1 MANTKAVQYLNKDFD
16 SLKAQLINFAKT
28 YYPNTY
34 NDFSEA
40 SPGMMLIEMASYVG
54 DILSFYTDNQ
64 IQENFLQFAKQRK
77 NLLALA
83 YNFGYR
89 PKVTSASS
97 VEVSVYQV
105 VPSIVVNNQYVPD
118 FNYALILEEGT
129 QLQAR
134 INGNVSF
141 YINEKVDFSNSG
153 SSPIDIS
160 VYSSTLPPP
169 NANPQFYLLK
179 KTAKATAGVL
189 TTTTF
194 TFGNPERFPTV
205 TLTDTNVISIV
216 SVVDEDNNQW
226 YEVPYLA
233 QDTIF
238 EATENTATND
248 PNLYQYSDTTPYL
261 LKLKKVP
268 RRFVSR
274 FKTNNSLELQF
285 GPGVSSGADEEII
298 PNPDNIGLG
307 LPYGVDKMMTAWD
320 PSNFL
325 YTQTYGLAPSN
336 TTLTVTYLKGGGAT
350 SNIPSNTLTNRIG
363 GTNTFAGSGLDPSL
377 QTTVLN
383 SLAFTNEVAA
393 VGGGDG
399 DTNEEIRQNS
409 LAMYPTQ
416 LRTITEDDYII
427 RTLSLPS
434 KYGLISKAFITQDM
448 GISVNYPT
456 DLLATQNPNA
466 LSLYVLSR
474 NTTGNLT
481 VSNQALKQNLKT
493 FLSEYRMLTD
503 AVNIKD
509 AFIINIGVNFDVI
522 VRPNYNNK
530 LVINNCLNVLQS
542 YFDIDKWQINQPIII
557 SDIYS
562 NLDQVDGVQTVQKVE
577 IVNKAGTNSGYSQY
591 AYDIKGATINNI
603 LYPSLDPS
611 IFEVKNLTTDIQG
624 RVVTF

>member
-1 MANTKAVQYLNKDFD
+1 MANTKTVQYLNRDFD
-16 SLKAQLINFAKT
+16 SLKAQLINFAKI

-34 NDFSEA
+34 NDFTDA

-54 DILSFYTDNQ
+54 DVLSFYIDNQ

-97 VEVSVYQV
+97 VDVNVYQAI
-105 VPSIVVNNQYVPD
+105 PAILTGSQYVPD
-118 FNYALILEEGT
+118 FGYALILEEGT
-129 QLQAR
+129 QLQSS
-134 INGNVSF
+134 INNTAF
-141 YINEKVDFSNSG
+141 FINEKIDFSNSG

-160 VYSSTLPPP
+160 VLNYEP
-169 NANPQFYLLK
+169 NTGVPLFYLLQ
-179 KTAKATAGVL
+179 KTAKATAGAIA
-189 TTTTF
+189 TTTF
-194 TFGNPERFPTV
+194 TFNNPERFPTV
-205 TLTDTNVISIV
+205 TLTDNNVIDIV
-216 SVVDEDNNQW
+216 SVVDSDNNKW

-238 EATENTATND
+238 EPTTNIAA
-248 PNLYQYSDTTPYL
+248 NNQTLAQYSDTTPYL

-274 FKTNNSLELQF
+274 FKANNVLELQF
-285 GPGVSSGADEEII
+285 GPGISSGADEEII

-307 LPYGVDKMMTAWD
+307 LPYGVDKMTTAWD

-325 YTQTYGLAPSN
+325 YTQTYGLSPSN

-350 SNIPSNTLTNRIG
+350 SNIPSNTLTKRIG
-363 GTNTFAGSGLDPSL
+363 GTNSFAGSNLNANI

-383 SLAFTNEVAA
+383 SLAFNNDEAA

-416 LRTITEDDYII
+416 LRTITADDYII

-434 KYGLISKAFITQDM
+434 KFGLVSKAYVTQDM

-456 DLLATQNPNA
+456 DLLATENPNA
-466 LSLYVLSR
+466 ISLYILSR
-474 NTTGNLT
+474 DVNNNLT
-481 VSNQALKQNLKT
+481 LSNPALKQNLKT

-503 AVNIKD
+503 GVNIKD
-509 AFIINIGVNFDVI
+509 AFIINIGVDFDIV
-522 VRPNYNNK
+522 VRPNYNNR
-530 LVINNCLNVLQS
+530 LVINNCLTTLQS
-542 YFDIDKWQINQPIII
+542 YFNIDKWNINQPIII

-562 NLDQVDGVQTVQKVE
+562 ALDQIEGVQTVQKIN

-611 IFEVKNLTTDIQG
+611 IFEVKDLISDIQG
-624 RVVTF
+624 RVVTL

>member
-1 MANTKAVQYLNKDFD
+1 MANTKTVQYLNRDFD
-16 SLKAQLINFAKT
+16 SLKAQLINFAKI

-34 NDFSEA
+34 NDFTDA

-54 DILSFYTDNQ
+54 DVLSFYIDNQ

-77 NLLALA
+77 NLLAIA

-97 VEVSVYQV
+97 VNVNVYQA
-105 VPSIVVNNQYVPD
+105 VPAILSNNQYVPD
-118 FNYALILEEGT
+118 FGYALILEEGT
-129 QLQAR
+129 QLQSS
-134 INGNVSF
+134 INNVAF
-141 YINEKVDFSNSG
+141 YINDKIDFSNSG

-160 VYSSTLPPP
+160 VLNYDP
-169 NANPQFYLLK
+169 NTGIPLFYLLQ
-179 KTAKATAGVL
+179 KTAKATAGTL
-189 TTTTF
+189 TTTSF
-194 TFGNPERFPTV
+194 TFNNPERFPTV
-205 TLTDTNVISIV
+205 TLTDNNVIDIISIV
-216 SVVDEDNNQW
+216 DSDNNKW

-238 EATENTATND
+238 EPTANIASNNQT
-248 PNLYQYSDTTPYL
+248 LAQYSDTTPYL

-307 LPYGVDKMMTAWD
+307 LPYGVDKMTTAWD

-350 SNIPSNTLTNRIG
+350 SNIPSNTLTKRIG
-363 GTNTFAGSGLDPSL
+363 GTNSFAGSGLNSNM

-383 SLAFTNEVAA
+383 SLAFNNDDAA
-393 VGGGDG
+393 IGGGDG

-416 LRTITEDDYII
+416 LRTITADDYII

-434 KYGLISKAFITQDM
+434 KFGLISKAYVTQDM

-456 DLLATQNPNA
+456 DLLATQNPSA
-466 LSLYVLSR
+466 ISLYILSK
-474 NTTGNLT
+474 NVTGNLT
-481 VSNQALKQNLKT
+481 ISSPALKQNLKV

-522 VRPNYNNK
+522 VRPNYNGK
-530 LVINNCLNVLQS
+530 LVLNNCLTTLQS
-542 YFDIDKWQINQPIII
+542 FFNINKWNINQPIIL

-562 NLDQVDGVQTVQKVE
+562 LLDQIEGVQTVQKVD
-577 IVNKAGTNSGYSQY
+577 IINKAGTTSGYSQY
-591 AYDIKGATINNI
+591 SYDIKGATVNNI
-603 LYPSLDPS
+603 IYPSLDPS
-611 IFEVKNLTTDIQG
+611 IFEVKDLTSDIQG
-624 RVVTF
+624 RVVTL

>member
-1 MANTKAVQYLNKDFD
+1 MANTKTVQYLNRDFD
-16 SLKAQLINFAKT
+16 SLKAQLINFAKI

-54 DILSFYTDNQ
+54 DVLSFYTDNQ

-83 YNFGYR
+83 YNFGYQ
-89 PKVTSASS
+89 PKVTSAAS
-97 VEVSVYQV
+97 VEVNVFQV
-105 VPSIVVNNQYVPD
+105 VPSTIVSSQYVPD
-118 FNYALILEEGT
+118 FGYALILEEGT
-129 QLQAR
+129 QLQTNG
-134 INGNVSF
+134 NGNVAF
-141 YINEKVDFSNSG
+141 YIDEKIDFSNPG
-153 SSPIDIS
+153 SSPIETS
-160 VYSSTLPPP
+160 VYSYDISG
-169 NANPQFYLLK
+169 NPLFYLLQ
-179 KTAKATAGVL
+179 KTAKATAGTL

-205 TLTDTNVISIV
+205 TITDNNVISIV
-216 SVVDEDNNQW
+216 SVTDEDDNKW

-248 PNLYQYSDTTPYL
+248 PSLSQYNDSTPYL

-274 FKTNNSLELQF
+274 FKTNNTLELQF
-285 GPGVSSGADEEII
+285 GPGVSSGADEEIV

-307 LPYGVDKMMTAWD
+307 LPYGIDKMMTAWD

-325 YTQTYGLAPSN
+325 YTQTYGLSPSN
-336 TTLTVTYLKGGGAT
+336 TTLTVTYLKGGGAA

-363 GTNTFAGSGLDPSL
+363 GTNSFAGSGLDSTM
-377 QTTVLN
+377 QATVLN
-383 SLAFTNEVAA
+383 SLAFTNDNAA

-416 LRTITEDDYII
+416 LRTITNDDYII

-434 KYGLISKAFITQDM
+434 KYGLISKAFVTQDM

-466 LSLYVLSR
+466 ISIYILSR
-474 NTTGNLT
+474 NSTGNLT
-481 VSNQALKQNLKT
+481 VSSPALKQNVKT

-503 AVNIKD
+503 GVNIKD
-509 AFIINIGVNFDVI
+509 AFIINIGVDFDVV
-522 VRPNYNNK
+522 VRPNYNGK
-530 LVINNCLNVLQS
+530 LVINNCLTTLQS
-542 YFDIDKWQINQPIII
+542 YFNIDKWQINQPILIA
-557 SDIYS
+557 DIYS
-562 NLDQVDGVQTVQKVE
+562 VLDQVEGVQTVQKVD

>member
-34 NDFSEA
+34 NDFTEA

-97 VEVSVYQV
+97 VEVSVFQV
-105 VPSIVVNNQYVPD
+105 VPSTIVNSQYVPD
-118 FNYALILEEGT
+118 FSYALILEEGT
-129 QLQAR
+129 QLQAN
-134 INGNVSF
+134 INGNVTF
-141 YINEKVDFSNSG
+141 YINEKIDFSNSG

-160 VYSSTLPPP
+160 VYTPDI
-169 NANPQFYLLK
+169 NGNPYLYLLK
-179 KTAKATAGVL
+179 KTAKATAGAL

-205 TLTDTNVISIV
+205 VLTDTNVISIV
-216 SVVDEDNNQW
+216 GVEDSDNNKW

-248 PNLYQYSDTTPYL
+248 PSLYQYNDTTPYL

-274 FKTNNSLELQF
+274 FRTNNSLELQF

-307 LPYGVDKMMTAWD
+307 LPYGIDKMMTAWD

-336 TTLTVTYLKGGGAT
+336 TTLTVTYLKGGGAN
-350 SNIPSNTLTNRIG
+350 SNIPSNTLTRRIG
-363 GTNTFAGSGLDPSL
+363 GTNTFAGSGLDPNL
-377 QTTVLN
+377 QNTVIN
-383 SLAFTNEVAA
+383 SLAFTNEEAA

-399 DTNEEIRQNS
+399 DTNEEIRQNA

-434 KYGLISKAFITQDM
+434 KYGLVSKAFITQDM

-481 VSNQALKQNLKT
+481 VSNPALKQNIKT

-509 AFIINIGVNFDVI
+509 AFIINIGLNFDII

-530 LVINNCLNVLQS
+530 LVINNCLNTLQS
-542 YFDIDKWQINQPIII
+542 YFNIDKWQINQPIII

-577 IVNKAGTNSGYSQY
+577 IINKAGTNSGYSQY

>member
-1 MANTKAVQYLNKDFD
+1 MANTKTVQYLNRDFD
-16 SLKAQLINFAKT
+16 SLKAQLINFAKI

-54 DILSFYTDNQ
+54 DVLSFYTDNQ

-83 YNFGYR
+83 YNFGYQ
-89 PKVTSASS
+89 PKVTSAAS
-97 VEVSVYQV
+97 VNVSVFQV
-105 VPSIVVNNQYVPD
+105 VPATVVNSQYVPD

-129 QLQAR
+129 QLQTNS
-134 INGNVSF
+134 NGNVAF
-141 YINEKVDFSNSG
+141 YIDEKVDFSNSG
-153 SSPIDIS
+153 SSLTDTS
-160 VYSSTLPPP
+160 VYSYDTSG
-169 NANPQFYLLK
+169 NPLFYLLQ
-179 KTAKATAGVL
+179 KTAKATAGTL

-205 TLTDTNVISIV
+205 TITDNNVISIV
-216 SVVDEDNNQW
+216 NIIDEDNNQW

-248 PNLYQYSDTTPYL
+248 PSLSQYNDSTPYL

-274 FKTNNSLELQF
+274 FKTNNTLELQF

-307 LPYGVDKMMTAWD
+307 LPYGIDKMTTAWD

-336 TTLTVTYLKGGGAT
+336 TTLTVTYLKGGGAV

-363 GTNTFAGSGLDPSL
+363 GTNSFAGSGLDANM

-383 SLAFTNEVAA
+383 SLAFTNDDAA

-416 LRTITEDDYII
+416 LRTITNDDYII

-434 KYGLISKAFITQDM
+434 KYGLISKAFVSQDM

-466 LSLYVLSR
+466 ISIYILSK
-474 NTTGNLT
+474 NTTGNLI
-481 VSNQALKQNLKT
+481 VSSPALKQNVKT

-503 AVNIKD
+503 GVNIKD
-509 AFIINIGVNFDVI
+509 AFVINIGVDFDVV
-522 VRPNYNNK
+522 VRPNYNGK

-542 YFDIDKWQINQPIII
+542 YFNIDQWQINQPILIA
-557 SDIYS
+557 DIYS
-562 NLDQVDGVQTVQKVE
+562 TLDQVEGVQTVQKVN

-624 RVVTF
+624 RCVTF

>member
-34 NDFSEA
+34 NDFTEA
-40 SPGMMLIEMASYVG
+40 SPGMMLIEMSSYVG

-105 VPSIVVNNQYVPD
+105 VPSTISGSQYIPD
-118 FNYALILEEGT
+118 FGYALILEEGT
-129 QLQAR
+129 QLQAN
-134 INGNVSF
+134 INGNVPF

-153 SSPIDIS
+153 SSPIDTS
-160 VYSSTLPPP
+160 VYS
-169 NANPQFYLLK
+169 NDINGNPLFYLLK
-179 KTAKATAGVL
+179 KTAKATAGAL

-205 TLTDTNVISIV
+205 VLTDTNVISIV
-216 SVVDEDNNQW
+216 SVIDSDDNIW

-248 PNLYQYSDTTPYL
+248 PNLYQYNDTTPYL

-350 SNIPSNTLTNRIG
+350 SNIPSNTLTRRIG
-363 GTNTFAGSGLDPSL
+363 GTNTFAGTGLDPNV

-416 LRTITEDDYII
+416 LRTITEDDYIV

-466 LSLYVLSR
+466 LSLYILSK

-542 YFDIDKWQINQPIII
+542 YFNIDKWQINQPIII

-562 NLDQVDGVQTVQKVE
+562 NLDQVEGVQTVQKVE
-577 IVNKAGTNSGYSQY
+577 IINKAGTNSGYSQY
-591 AYDIKGATINNI
+591 AYDIKGAIINNI

>member
-34 NDFSEA
+34 NDFTDA

-77 NLLALA
+77 NLLAIA

-89 PKVTSASS
+89 PKVTSAAS
-97 VEVSVYQV
+97 VEVTVFQS
-105 VPSIVVNNQYVPD
+105 VPSTLSNNQYVPD
-118 FNYALILEEGT
+118 FSYALVLDEGT
-129 QLQAR
+129 QLQST
-134 INGNVSF
+134 IGNVAF
-141 YINEKVDFSNSG
+141 YIDDKIDFSNSG

-160 VYSSTLPPP
+160 VLNYDIQG
-169 NANPQFYLLK
+169 NPLFYLLQ
-179 KTAKATAGVL
+179 KTAKATAGAL

-205 TLTDTNVISIV
+205 TLTDTNIISLV
-216 SVVDEDNNQW
+216 SAVDSDNNKW

-238 EATENTATND
+238 EAVENTATND
-248 PNLYQYSDTTPYL
+248 PNLSQYSNTTPYL

-325 YTQTYGLAPSN
+325 YTQTYGIAPSN

-350 SNIPSNTLTNRIG
+350 SNIASNTLTKKIG
-363 GTNTFAGSGLDPSL
+363 GNTTFAGTNLDPAM

-383 SLAFTNEVAA
+383 SLAFTNDSAA
-393 VGGGDG
+393 IGGGDG

-416 LRTITEDDYII
+416 LRTITADDYII

-434 KYGLISKAFITQDM
+434 KFGLISKAYPTQDM

-456 DLLATQNPNA
+456 NLLATQNPNA
-466 LSLYVLSR
+466 ISLYILSKDT
-474 NTTGNLT
+474 NNNLA
-481 VSNQALKQNLKT
+481 VSSLALKQNLKT

-503 AVNIKD
+503 GVTIKD
-509 AFIINIGVNFDVI
+509 AFIINIGVNFDII
-522 VRPNYNNK
+522 VRPNYNGK
-530 LVINNCLNVLQS
+530 LVLNNCLTVLQS
-542 YFDIDKWQINQPIII
+542 YFNIDNWQINQPIIL

-562 NLDQVDGVQTVQKVE
+562 NLDQVDGVQTVQNVE
-577 IVNKAGTNSGYSQY
+577 IINKAGTNSGYSQY
-591 AYDIKGATINNI
+591 SYDIKGATINSI
-603 LYPSLDPS
+603 VYPSLDPS
-611 IFEVKNLTTDIQG
+611 VFEVKNLTTDIQG

>member
-1 MANTKAVQYLNKDFD
+1 MANTKTVQYLNRDFD
-16 SLKAQLINFAKT
+16 SLKAQLINFAKI

-54 DILSFYTDNQ
+54 DVLSFYTDNQ

-83 YNFGYR
+83 YNFGYQ
-89 PKVTSASS
+89 PKVTSAAS
-97 VEVSVYQV
+97 VDVSIFQV
-105 VPSIVVNNQYVPD
+105 VPATVVNSQYVPN
-118 FNYALILEEGT
+118 FGYALILEEGT
-129 QLQAR
+129 QLQTNG
-134 INGNVSF
+134 NGNVAF
-141 YINEKVDFSNSG
+141 YIDEKVDFSNSG
-153 SSPIDIS
+153 SSLTDIS
-160 VYSSTLPPP
+160 VYSYDV
-169 NANPQFYLLK
+169 NGNPLFYLLQ
-179 KTAKATAGVL
+179 KTAKATAGTL

-205 TLTDTNVISIV
+205 TITDNSVISIV
-216 SVVDEDNNQW
+216 GVTDSDNNKW

-248 PNLYQYSDTTPYL
+248 PSLSQYNDSTPYL

-274 FKTNNSLELQF
+274 FKTNNTLELQF

-336 TTLTVTYLKGGGAT
+336 TTLTVTYLKGGGAV

-363 GTNTFAGSGLDPSL
+363 GTNSFAGSGLDATM
-377 QTTVLN
+377 QATVLN
-383 SLAFTNEVAA
+383 SLAFTNDNAA

-416 LRTITEDDYII
+416 LRTITNDDYII
-427 RTLSLPS
+427 RTLSLPP
-434 KYGLISKAFITQDM
+434 KYGLISKAFVTQDM

-466 LSLYVLSR
+466 ISIYILSKNS
-474 NTTGNLT
+474 TGNLT
-481 VSNQALKQNLKT
+481 VSSPALKQNVKT

-503 AVNIKD
+503 GVNIKD
-509 AFIINIGVNFDVI
+509 AFIINIGVDFDVV
-522 VRPNYNNK
+522 VRPNYNGK
-530 LVINNCLNVLQS
+530 LVINNCLTTLQS
-542 YFDIDKWQINQPIII
+542 YFNIDKWQINQPILIA
-557 SDIYS
+557 DIYS
-562 NLDQVDGVQTVQKVE
+562 TLDQVEGVQTVQKVN

>member
-34 NDFSEA
+34 NDFTDA

-77 NLLALA
+77 NLLAIA

-89 PKVTSASS
+89 PKVTSAAS
-97 VEVSVYQV
+97 VEVTVFQS
-105 VPSIVVNNQYVPD
+105 VPSTLLNSQYVPD
-118 FNYALILEEGT
+118 FSYALVLEEGT
-129 QLQAR
+129 QLQST
-134 INGNVSF
+134 IGNVAF
-141 YINEKVDFSNSG
+141 YINDKIDFSNSG
-153 SSPIDIS
+153 SSPTNIS
-160 VYSSTLPPP
+160 VLNYDIQG
-169 NANPQFYLLK
+169 NPLFYLLQ
-179 KTAKATAGVL
+179 KTAKATAGAL

-205 TLTDTNVISIV
+205 TLTDTNIISLIGA
-216 SVVDEDNNQW
+216 VDSDNNKW

-238 EATENTATND
+238 EEVENTATND
-248 PNLYQYSDTTPYL
+248 PNLSQFSNTTPYL

-325 YTQTYGLAPSN
+325 YTQTYGISPSN

-350 SNIPSNTLTNRIG
+350 SNIPSNTLTKRIG
-363 GTNTFAGSGLDPSL
+363 GNTTFAGTGLDPAM
-377 QTTVLN
+377 QTTILN
-383 SLAFTNEVAA
+383 SLAFTNDSAA

-416 LRTITEDDYII
+416 LRTITADDYII

-434 KYGLISKAFITQDM
+434 KFGLISKAYPTQDM

-466 LSLYVLSR
+466 ISLYILSK
-474 NTTGNLT
+474 NTSNNLT
-481 VSNQALKQNLKT
+481 VSSLALKQNLKT

-503 AVNIKD
+503 GVTIKD
-509 AFIINIGVNFDVI
+509 AFIINIGVNFDII
-522 VRPNYNNK
+522 VRPNYNGK
-530 LVINNCLNVLQS
+530 LVLNNCLALLQS
-542 YFDIDKWQINQPIII
+542 YFNIDKWQINQPIIL
-557 SDIYS
+557 SEIYS
-562 NLDQVDGVQTVQKVE
+562 ALDQIDGVQTVQQVT

-591 AYDIKGATINNI
+591 SYDIKGATINNI

-624 RVVTF
+624 RIVTF

>member
-1 MANTKAVQYLNKDFD
+1 MANTKTVQYLNRDFD
-16 SLKAQLINFAKT
+16 SLKAQLINFAKI

-54 DILSFYTDNQ
+54 DVLSFYTDNQ

-83 YNFGYR
+83 YNFGYQ
-89 PKVTSASS
+89 PKVTSAAS
-97 VEVSVYQV
+97 VDVSVFQV
-105 VPSIVVNNQYVPD
+105 VPSTIVSSQYVPD
-118 FNYALILEEGT
+118 FGYALILEEGT
-129 QLQAR
+129 QLQTNG
-134 INGNVSF
+134 NGNVAF
-141 YINEKVDFSNSG
+141 YIDEKIDFSNSG
-153 SSPIDIS
+153 SSPIETS
-160 VYSSTLPPP
+160 VYSYDI
-169 NANPQFYLLK
+169 NGNPLFYLLQ
-179 KTAKATAGVL
+179 KTAKATAGAL

-205 TLTDTNVISIV
+205 TITDNDVISIV
-216 SVVDEDNNQW
+216 GITDEDNNKW

-248 PNLYQYSDTTPYL
+248 PSLSQYNDSTPYL

-274 FKTNNSLELQF
+274 FKTNNTLELQF

-307 LPYGVDKMMTAWD
+307 LPYGIDKMMTAWD

-336 TTLTVTYLKGGGAT
+336 TTLTVTYLKGGGAV

-363 GTNTFAGSGLDPSL
+363 GTNSFAGSGLDSIM

-383 SLAFTNEVAA
+383 SLAFTNDDAS

-416 LRTITEDDYII
+416 LRTITNDDYII

-434 KYGLISKAFITQDM
+434 KYGLISKAFVTQDM

-466 LSLYVLSR
+466 ISIYILSR
-474 NTTGNLT
+474 NSTGNLT
-481 VSNQALKQNLKT
+481 VSSPALKQNVKT

-503 AVNIKD
+503 GVNIKD
-509 AFIINIGVNFDVI
+509 AFIINIGVDFDVI
-522 VRPNYNNK
+522 VRPNYNGK
-530 LVINNCLNVLQS
+530 LVINNCLTTLQS
-542 YFDIDKWQINQPIII
+542 YFNIDKWQINQPILIA
-557 SDIYS
+557 DIYS
-562 NLDQVDGVQTVQKVE
+562 VLDQVEGVQTVQKVN

>member
-16 SLKAQLINFAKT
+16 SLKAQLINFTKT

-34 NDFSEA
+34 NDFTEA

-83 YNFGYR
+83 YNFGYH

-97 VEVSVYQV
+97 VGVSVFQV
-105 VPSIVVNNQYVPD
+105 VPSTIVNSQYVPD

-129 QLQAR
+129 QLQAN
-134 INGNVSF
+134 INGNITF
-141 YINEKVDFSNSG
+141 YIDEKVDFSNSG

-160 VYSSTLPPP
+160 VYS
-169 NANPQFYLLK
+169 NDINGNPLFYLLK
-179 KTAKATAGVL
+179 KTTKATAGAL

-205 TLTDTNVISIV
+205 VLTDTNVISIV
-216 SVVDEDNNQW
+216 GVTDSDNNKW

-248 PNLYQYSDTTPYL
+248 PNLYQYSNTTPYL

-350 SNIPSNTLTNRIG
+350 SNIPSNTLTRRIG
-363 GTNTFAGSGLDPSL
+363 GTNTFAGSGLDPNL
-377 QTTVLN
+377 QNTVIN
-383 SLAFTNEVAA
+383 SLAFTNEEAA

-434 KYGLISKAFITQDM
+434 KYGLVSKAFISQDM
-448 GISVNYPT
+448 GISANYPT

-466 LSLYVLSR
+466 LSLYILSK
-474 NTTGNLT
+474 NATGNLT
-481 VSNQALKQNLKT
+481 VSNPALKQNIKT

-509 AFIINIGVNFDVI
+509 AFIINIGLNFDII

-542 YFDIDKWQINQPIII
+542 YFNIDKWQINQPIII

-562 NLDQVDGVQTVQKVE
+562 NLDQVEGVQTVQNVE
-577 IVNKAGTNSGYSQY
+577 IINKAGINSGYSQY

>member
-34 NDFSEA
+34 NDFTEA
-40 SPGMMLIEMASYVG
+40 SPGMMLIEMSSYVG

-105 VPSIVVNNQYVPD
+105 VPSTISGSQYIPD
-118 FNYALILEEGT
+118 FGYALILEEGT
-129 QLQAR
+129 QLQAN
-134 INGNVSF
+134 INGNVPF

-153 SSPIDIS
+153 SSPIDTS
-160 VYSSTLPPP
+160 VYS
-169 NANPQFYLLK
+169 NDINGNPLFYLLK
-179 KTAKATAGVL
+179 KTAKATAGAL

-205 TLTDTNVISIV
+205 VLTDTNVISIV
-216 SVVDEDNNQW
+216 SVIDSDDNIW

-248 PNLYQYSDTTPYL
+248 PNLYQYNDTTPYL

-350 SNIPSNTLTNRIG
+350 SNIPSNTLTRRIG
-363 GTNTFAGSGLDPSL
+363 GTNTFAGTGLDPNV

-416 LRTITEDDYII
+416 LRTITEDDYIV

-434 KYGLISKAFITQDM
+434 KFGLISKAFITQDM

-466 LSLYVLSR
+466 LSLYILSK

-509 AFIINIGVNFDVI
+509 AFIINIGVNFDVV

-542 YFDIDKWQINQPIII
+542 YFNIDKWQINQPIII

-562 NLDQVDGVQTVQKVE
+562 NLDQVEGVQTVQKVE
-577 IVNKAGTNSGYSQY
+577 IINKAGTNSGYSQY
-591 AYDIKGATINNI
+591 AYDIKGAIINNI

>member
-1 MANTKAVQYLNKDFD
+1 MANTKTVQYLNRDFD
-16 SLKAQLINFAKT
+16 SLKAQLINFAKI

-54 DILSFYTDNQ
+54 DVLSFYTDNQ

-83 YNFGYR
+83 YNFGYQ
-89 PKVTSASS
+89 PKVTSAAS
-97 VEVSVYQV
+97 VEVSAFQV
-105 VPSIVVNNQYVPD
+105 VPSTIVNSQYVPD
-118 FNYALILEEGT
+118 FGYALILEEGT
-129 QLQAR
+129 QLQTNG
-134 INGNVSF
+134 NGNVAF
-141 YINEKVDFSNSG
+141 YIDEKIDFSNSG
-153 SSPIDIS
+153 SSPTNTS
-160 VYSSTLPPP
+160 VYSYDI
-169 NANPQFYLLK
+169 NGNPLFYLLQ
-179 KTAKATAGVL
+179 KTAKATAGTL

-205 TLTDTNVISIV
+205 TITDNNVISIV
-216 SVVDEDNNQW
+216 GVTDSDNNQW

-248 PNLYQYSDTTPYL
+248 PSLSQYNDSTPYL

-274 FKTNNSLELQF
+274 FKTNNTLELQF

-307 LPYGVDKMMTAWD
+307 LPYGIDKMMTAWD

-325 YTQTYGLAPSN
+325 YTQTYGLAPAN
-336 TTLTVTYLKGGGAT
+336 TTLTVTYLKGGGAV

-363 GTNTFAGSGLDPSL
+363 GTNSFAGSGLDSIM

-383 SLAFTNEVAA
+383 SLAFTNDEAS

-399 DTNEEIRQNS
+399 DTNEEIRQNA

-416 LRTITEDDYII
+416 LRTITNDDYII
-427 RTLSLPS
+427 RTLSLPP
-434 KYGLISKAFITQDM
+434 KYGLISKAFVTQDM

-466 LSLYVLSR
+466 ISIYILSKNS
-474 NTTGNLT
+474 TGNLV
-481 VSNQALKQNLKT
+481 VSSPALKQNVKT

-503 AVNIKD
+503 GVNIKD
-509 AFIINIGVNFDVI
+509 AFIINIGVDFDVV
-522 VRPNYNNK
+522 VRPNYNGK

-542 YFDIDKWQINQPIII
+542 YFNIDQWQINQPILIA
-557 SDIYS
+557 DIYS
-562 NLDQVDGVQTVQKVE
+562 TLDQVEGVQTVQKVN

>member
-34 NDFSEA
+34 NDFTDA

-77 NLLALA
+77 NLLAIA

-89 PKVTSASS
+89 PKVTSAAS
-97 VEVSVYQV
+97 VEVTVFQS
-105 VPSIVVNNQYVPD
+105 VPSTLLNSQYVPD
-118 FNYALILEEGT
+118 FNYSLVLEEGT
-129 QLQAR
+129 QLQST
-134 INGNVSF
+134 IGNVAF
-141 YINEKVDFSNSG
+141 YINDKIDFSNSG
-153 SSPIDIS
+153 SSPTNIS
-160 VYSSTLPPP
+160 VLNYDIQG
-169 NANPQFYLLK
+169 NPLFYLLQ
-179 KTAKATAGVL
+179 KTAKAMAGAL

-205 TLTDTNVISIV
+205 TLTDTNIISLIGA
-216 SVVDEDNNQW
+216 VDSDNNKW

-238 EATENTATND
+238 EEVENTATND
-248 PNLYQYSDTTPYL
+248 PNLSQFSNSTPYL

-307 LPYGVDKMMTAWD
+307 LPYGIDKMMTAWD

-325 YTQTYGLAPSN
+325 YTQTYGISPSN

-350 SNIPSNTLTNRIG
+350 SNIPSNTLTKRIG
-363 GTNTFAGSGLDPSL
+363 GNTTFTGTGLDPAM
-377 QTTVLN
+377 QTTILN
-383 SLAFTNEVAA
+383 SLAFTNDSAA

-416 LRTITEDDYII
+416 LRTITADDYII

-434 KYGLISKAFITQDM
+434 KFGLISKAYPTQDM

-466 LSLYVLSR
+466 ISLYILSK
-474 NTTGNLT
+474 NTSNNLT
-481 VSNQALKQNLKT
+481 VSSLALKQNLKT

-503 AVNIKD
+503 GVTIKD
-509 AFIINIGVNFDVI
+509 AFIINIGVNFDII
-522 VRPNYNNK
+522 VRPNYNGK
-530 LVINNCLNVLQS
+530 LVLNNCLTLLQS
-542 YFDIDKWQINQPIII
+542 YFNIDKWQINQPIIL
-557 SDIYS
+557 SEIYS
-562 NLDQVDGVQTVQKVE
+562 ALDQIDGVQTVQQVT

-591 AYDIKGATINNI
+591 SYDIKGATINNI

-624 RVVTF
+624 RIVTF